1 LTARRHRI
9 YYDEGGAMTITADM
23 FDLAIL
29 LMGIGVFIFVLA
41 LVPALLQLKRTF
53 RAVEELTVET
63 KKTVETVNFIAKKA
77 EEQVSD
83 IEELVKRVKDLG
95 IKVTGIGDIVAD
107 NVKGPIISFI
117 SFLFGAEEGLRS
129 FFHKRKKEKEGG
141 QHE

>member
-1 LTARRHRI
+1 
-9 YYDEGGAMTITADM
+9 MTITADM
-23 FDLAIL
+23 FDIAIL
-29 LMGIGVFIFVLA
+29 LMGIGVFIFVIA

-53 RAVEELTVET
+53 KAVEDLTVET

-83 IEELVKRVKDLG
+83 IEELIKRVKDLG

-107 NVKGPIISFI
+107 NVKGPVISFI

>member
-1 LTARRHRI
+1 LTAPFYRI
-9 YYDEGGAMTITADM
+9 YYDEGGVMTITADM
-23 FDLAIL
+23 FDIAIL
-29 LMGIGVFIFVLA
+29 LIGIGFFIFVIA
-41 LVPALLQLKRTF
+41 LVPALLQLKTTF
-53 RAVEELTVET
+53 KAVEDLTVET
-63 KKTVETVNFIAKKA
+63 RKTVETVNFIAKKA

-141 QHE
+141 DHE